1 MKEKNLAWLK
11 LDEVINSQKDN
22 FEMKKI
28 ITVAVLGST
37 GYVGLELI
45 YILSRHSG
53 IKIIFLGS
61 ENFPNKDIR
70 EFDKRIINESLP
82 KLDLYKNIDL
92 TNIDVVFLALPHVV
106 SQIFVKENIHK
117 TKIIDLSA
125 DFRLDDREN
134 YRKNYNSKHICAD
147 LLNNFIYGL
156 SEINFELIRNSNN
169 IAVPGC
175 YPTSIL
181 LPLVPLLKAKLI
193 KSDSIIIDSKSGY
206 SGAGKKFDKRNISK
220 DGMLNFYN
228 YNTNEHRH
236 ICEIHQELSKI
247 SDTEVKFSFNPHI
260 LPIFRGMMSTI
271 YCDLNKDI
279 TNHDIKECLL
289 KFYSRTNFVSLI
301 DKPERCDFFKVQNT
315 NNCFI
320 KLFDHYDSSKIIIL
334 SLIDNLLKGASGQAV
349 QCMNIMFGYDE
360 KLGLDNIKSD

>member
-1 MKEKNLAWLK
+1 
-11 LDEVINSQKDN
+11 
-22 FEMKKI
+22 MKKT

-53 IKIIFLGS
+53 VKIIFLGS

-70 EFDKRIINESLP
+70 EFDKRITDDTLP

-92 TNIDVVFLALPHVV
+92 ANLDVVFLALPYGV
-106 SQIFVKENIHK
+106 SQNFVKDNINK

-125 DFRLDDREN
+125 DFRLQDSEVYRN
-134 YRKNYNSKHICAD
+134 YYNSEHSCPE
-147 LLNNFIYGL
+147 LLKNFIYGL
-156 SEINFELIRNSNN
+156 PEINYELIQNSNN

-175 YPTSIL
+175 YPTSVL
-181 LPLVPLLKAKLI
+181 LPLIPLLKANLLM
-193 KSDSIIIDSKSGY
+193 SDNIIIDSKSGY
-206 SGAGKKFDKRNISK
+206 SGAGKKFDKKNISNK
-220 DGMLNFYN
+220 GLLNFYN
-228 YNTNEHRH
+228 YNTNQHRH

-247 SDTEVKFSFNPHI
+247 SKSIKFSFNPHI

-271 YCDLNKDI
+271 YCDLNKNI
-279 TNHDIKECLL
+279 SNHNINECIK
-289 KFYSRTNFVSLI
+289 KFYSNTNFVRLI
-301 DKPERCDFFKVQNT
+301 NIEDRNDFFKVQNT

-320 KLFDHYDSSKIIIL
+320 KLFNHYDSSKIIIV

-349 QCMNIMFGYDE
+349 QCMNIMFGCDE
-360 KLGLDNIKSD
+360 KLGLENIKSD